1 MEIASY
7 SEQIAVAPSARLAES
22 DWYELA
28 GGALLCVVLVLVV
41 FTFRGYGIS
50 WDEHAQ
56 NTYGEHILSFYD
68 TGFADR
74 TAVTPDDETDDGN
87 LPYYGGAFDLPT
99 ALINR
104 VSPLGTYETRHLLN
118 GLVGLFGLF
127 VTWRL
132 ACRVSS
138 DRAGLLA
145 LALLATTPAYYGHM
159 FINPKDIPFAVA
171 LMALLFLYCIALEEW
186 PRPKS
191 RTVVALGAAGG
202 LALGTRVGAVV
213 SAVDLAIPLAL
224 WTAAAWRREGA
235 KSAFA
240 ATSAG
245 IVRLFAALPLAYV
258 IMGLLWPWAVQSIAN
273 PLQAIRMFA
282 RFPFESNILF
292 QGVEIP
298 AVGLPWNYL
307 LTFLAITLPES
318 MLVGLV
324 LAVGAG
330 LRWVGTGARNAAGT
344 KNLQLLAITTA
355 ALFPIVYFVVARPTA
370 YNGLRHFLFVLPPL
384 AVLAAIA
391 VDRAFTWLGTWPRRG
406 LVALLL
412 LSMTMAVARMWAM
425 HPLEYIYFNDL
436 SGGLRAAAGRFELD
450 YWGVSVGETT
460 RKLAAKLARRGDAT
474 PPQPWRVAVYAAHV
488 SASYFM
494 PPFMKVVEGEN
505 EATADFIIDLCPC
518 DSPPSMGT
526 VLARTKRS
534 GIDLSVAYDVRDGKH
549 GRDVSLAPGR
559 GPGFGE

>member
-7 SEQIAVAPSARLAES
+7 SEQIAVRPTARLVES

-28 GGALLCVVLVLVV
+28 GGALLCVVLILVV

-74 TAVTPDDETDDGN
+74 TAVTPDDDTDDGN
-87 LPYYGGAFDLPT
+87 LPYYGGGFDLAT

-132 ACRVSS
+132 ACRVAS

-171 LMALLFLYCIALEEW
+171 LTALLLLYCVALEEW
-186 PRPKS
+186 PRPKW
-191 RTVVALGAAGG
+191 RTMVALGAAGG
-202 LALGTRVGAVV
+202 FALGTRVGAVI
-213 SAVDLAIPLAL
+213 SALDLAVPLAL
-224 WTAAAWRREGA
+224 WTAAAWRREGV
-235 KSAFA
+235 KTAFA
-240 ATSAG
+240 ATAGG
-245 IVRLFAALPLAYV
+245 IVRLLAALPPAYA
-258 IMGLLWPWAVQSIAN
+258 IMALLWPWAVQSISN

-282 RFPFESNILF
+282 RYPFESDILF

-298 AVGLPWNYL
+298 AVALPWNYL

-330 LRWVGTGARNAAGT
+330 LRWLGTGARNPAGT
-344 KNLQLLAITTA
+344 KNLQILAITTA

-384 AVLAAIA
+384 AVLAAVAI
-391 VDRAFTWLGTWPRRG
+391 DRAFTWLGAWPRRG

-412 LSMTMAVARMWAM
+412 LSMTTAVARMWAM

-450 YWGVSVGETT
+450 YWGVSVAETT

-474 PPQPWRVAVYAAHV
+474 PPRPWRVAVYADHV

-494 PPFMKVVEGEN
+494 PPYMTVVEGEK

-518 DSPPSMGT
+518 DSPPSTAT
-526 VLARTKRS
+526 VLARTKRL
-534 GIDLSVAYDVRDGKH
+534 GIDLSVAYDVRNGKH
-549 GRDVSLAPGR
+549 GP
-559 GPGFGE
+559 